1 VNNKT
6 TYNLLSKLWCHIS
19 SRRKKHFILLLILAT
34 ITSIAEVISLGS
46 VMPFIGV
53 ITNPDQIFKYKAIH
67 KILLYFGY
75 TNSHDL
81 VIPICFGFLFA
92 IVIAGILRLVLLWS
106 STLLTNGCGSDL
118 SVEVYKRTLYQS
130 YEVHIERSSSEIIS
144 GITQKVGAA
153 TSVLMSITTAIT
165 SSFLFVSIIFTLI
178 IIDPMVSIVAALTF
192 SFSYLLIAKISKKH
206 LLNNSNCIALEQ
218 TNVIKSLQEGLG
230 AIRDVLLDGTQ
241 KIFINV
247 YKNSV
252 TRLQNAIGQNT
263 FINQAPRFAMESI
276 GMCLIVIFV
285 IILKDRDGGI
295 NAALPI
301 LAMLALGAQRLLPL
315 MQMIFGNWSTVVGNK
330 ESLLDVVLLL
340 DQRMPNVEDKENAES
355 IKFENNI
362 CLEDVWFKYSNKGPW
377 ILSGVNLEIQKGERI
392 GLIGSTGSGKSTV
405 LDLTMGLLMP
415 TKGNIKIDGVKINSQ
430 QIGLWQKRVA
440 HVPQNIFLADATI
453 AENIAFGVPAEKI
466 DINKV
471 QSAAQKAQIAD
482 FIEKGNL
489 GYNLIV
495 GERGVKLSGGQ
506 RQRIG
511 IARALYKEA
520 NFLIFDEATSAL
532 DSETESEVMNAID
545 SLSNELTI
553 MIVAHR
559 ISTLKKCDK
568 IIKLD
573 LGKVVSISKYDEIIR
588 DK

>member
-1 VNNKT
+1 MNNKT